1 MPDAAP
7 HQLDTIARQLG
18 RFIEGCDLEKIPP
31 EVVERAKLYVM
42 DTLGAAL
49 AGADV
54 ASSRI
59 VADVV
64 RTLGGREECTVIG
77 HSFRISP
84 VLAALANGTIGHA
97 VEIDDDHRTSVLHP
111 GVVVVPAALSMAEH
125 CNAGGK
131 ELLEGVIAGYDL
143 MTRLG
148 DAFLGTQYFEGFH
161 PTGTCGV
168 FGAAAAAARILGLR
182 DDRLVAAL
190 GIAGTQ
196 AAGLE
201 EWKADG
207 SWIKRLHPGKAAEAG
222 VLAALLAAGGY
233 TGPDTIIE
241 GKYGFLKA
249 FSYERK
255 WDADLITRGL
265 GTEFRGYGTSFKPYA
280 CCRFSHQLV
289 DAVLD
294 VVAKHKIKG
303 DDIEEAVVRIY
314 RTAYETLF
322 TPHETRYRPKTV
334 VDAQFSI
341 PYTVAVAVLYG
352 RPLPHHFTDEM
363 IRDAGVLALTA
374 RVKGV
379 PDEEYEM
386 QYPER
391 YPTEITF
398 RLKDG
403 REVKGF
409 NDLPSGDP
417 INPIYERE
425 PGRFEREI
433 TEKFRVLV
441 AAVPG
446 YAERVDEIIETIRD
460 LERLPKASELGRRFA
475 P

>member
-1 MPDAAP
+1 MPE
-7 HQLDTIARQLG
+7 TVARQLA

-31 EVVERAKLYVM
+31 AVVERAKLYVM

-49 AGADV
+49 TGSGV
-54 ASSRI
+54 TSSRI
-59 VADVV
+59 IADVV

-77 HSFRISP
+77 HPFRTSP
-84 VLAALANGTIGHA
+84 AMAALANGTIGHA

-111 GVVVVPAALSMAEH
+111 GVAVVPAAFAMAEH
-125 CNAGGK
+125 CGAGGK
-131 ELLEGVIAGYDL
+131 RLLEGVIAGYDV

-148 DAFLGTQYFEGFH
+148 DAFLGTQYYEGFH

-182 DDRLVAAL
+182 GDHLVAAL

-207 SWIKRLHPGKAAEAG
+207 SWIKRLHPGKAAEGG
-222 VLAALLAAGGY
+222 VLAALLAGGGY

-255 WDADLITRGL
+255 FDVDLITRGL
-265 GTEFRGYGTSFKPYA
+265 GTEFRGHGTSFKPYA

-289 DAVLD
+289 DAVSE
-294 VVAKHKIKG
+294 VVGEHGIRAG
-303 DDIEEAVVRIY
+303 DIEEATVRIY
-314 RTAYETLF
+314 RTAFETLF
-322 TPHETRYRPKTV
+322 NPEETRYRPKTV

-341 PYTVAVAVLYG
+341 PYTVAVAVLHG
-352 RPLPHHFTDEM
+352 RPLPHHFTDAM
-363 IRDAGVLALTA
+363 IRDPEVLALAA
-374 RVKGV
+374 RIKGV
-379 PDEEYEM
+379 PDDGFEKA
-386 QYPER
+386 YPDR
-391 YPTEITF
+391 YPTEIIF

-403 REVKGF
+403 REAKGF

-417 INPIYERE
+417 VNPIYERE
-425 PGRFEREI
+425 PGRFDREI
-433 TEKFRVLV
+433 KDKFRALMATMPDYTGRTDDILEVV
-441 AAVPG
+441 AG
-446 YAERVDEIIETIRD
+446 LDRVA
-460 LERLPKASELGRRFA
+460 KASELVRRFA

>member
-7 HQLDTIARQLG
+7 HRPNTIARQLSQ
-18 RFIEGCDLEKIPP
+18 FIEGCDLEKIPP
-31 EVVERAKLYVM
+31 EVVERAKLYIM
-42 DTLGAAL
+42 DTLGATL

-59 VADVV
+59 IADVV

-77 HSFRISP
+77 NSFRISP
-84 VLAALANGTIGHA
+84 ALAALANGTIGHA

-111 GVVVVPAALSMAEH
+111 GVAVVPAALAMAEH

-131 ELLEGVIAGYDL
+131 ELVEGVIAGYDL
-143 MTRLG
+143 MTRIG
-148 DAFLGTQYFEGFH
+148 DAFLGTQYYEGFH

-207 SWIKRLHPGKAAEAG
+207 SWIKRLHPGKAAEGGA
-222 VLAALLAAGGY
+222 LAALLAARGY

-255 WDADLITRGL
+255 WDAELITRGL

-289 DAVLD
+289 DSVLD
-294 VVAKHKIKG
+294 LVAEHKIKG

-314 RTAYETLF
+314 RTAYGTLF
-322 TPHETRYRPKTV
+322 TPHETRYRPGTV

-363 IRDAGVLALTA
+363 IRNADVLALTA
-374 RVKGV
+374 RIKGV
-379 PDEEYEM
+379 PDDEYEM
-386 QYPER
+386 QYPR
-391 YPTEITF
+391 ALSDRDHFPPQGRPRGQGFQRPAVGRPGQSHLRARARPFRARDNGEI
-398 RLKDG
+398 
-403 REVKGF
+403 
-409 NDLPSGDP
+409 
-417 INPIYERE
+417 
-425 PGRFEREI
+425 PGPRGHCS
-433 TEKFRVLV
+433 RV
-441 AAVPG
+441 
-446 YAERVDEIIETIRD
+446 
-460 LERLPKASELGRRFA
+460 RRTG
-475 P
+475 

>member
-1 MPDAAP
+1 MPD
-7 HQLDTIARQLG
+7 TITRQLA
-18 RFIEGCDLEKIPP
+18 RFIQDCDLKELPL

-42 DTLGAAL
+42 DTLGAML
-49 AGADV
+49 VGSPV

-59 VADVV
+59 MAEVV
-64 RTLGGREECTVIG
+64 RSLGGHEECTVIG
-77 HSFRISP
+77 YPFRTSP
-84 VLAALANGTIGHA
+84 MMAALANGTLGHA

-111 GVVVVPAALSMAEH
+111 GVAVVPAALAMAEH
-125 CNAGGK
+125 CGAGGRQ
-131 ELLEGVIAGYDL
+131 LLEGVIAGYEV
-143 MTRLG
+143 MTRIG
-148 DAFLGTQYFEGFH
+148 DAFLGTQYHEGFH

-168 FGAAAAAARILGLR
+168 FGAAAAAARIYELKG
-182 DDRLVAAL
+182 DKLVAAL

-207 SWIKRLHPGKAAEAG
+207 SWIKRLHPGKAAESG
-222 VLAALLAAGGY
+222 VLATLLAAGGY

-265 GTEFRGYGTSFKPYA
+265 GSEFRGHETSFKPYA

-289 DAVLD
+289 DVVLQ
-294 VVAKHKIKG
+294 VVSDNRITA
-303 DDIEEAVVRIY
+303 DTLESATVRIY

-322 TPHETRYRPKTV
+322 TPSESRYRPKTV

-341 PYTVAVAVLYG
+341 PYTVAVAILHG

-363 IRDAGVLALTA
+363 ICDPDLLELSA
-374 RVKGV
+374 RIEGI
-379 PDEEYEM
+379 PDDDYEKKF
-386 QYPER
+386 PER
-391 YPTEITF
+391 FPAEITF
-398 RLKDG
+398 RLRDG

-409 NDLPSGDP
+409 SDLPSGDP
-417 INPIYERE
+417 INPLYERE
-425 PGRFEREI
+425 PERFDREI
-433 TEKFRVLV
+433 KEKFE
-441 AAVPG
+441 AVMASMPE
-446 YAERVDEIIETIRD
+446 YAERTSDILAIIANLDER
-460 LERLPKASELGRRFA
+460 PKASDLARRFA